1 MKRETLLKLVSKVTE
16 IPVEDIKSKS
26 RKREIVTARH
36 TFCYACQKM
45 PHLFSKP
52 VSLVSIGDIINRGHA
67 TVIYS
72 VKQFESFLE
81 HEKEIQDIYRKLQK
95 ETAGIKQTDEVDDV
109 FTNEVI
115 RRLRR
120 SNNHQF
126 REIIREMKILDN
138 A

>member
-1 MKRETLLKLVSKVTE
+1 MKIETLLNLVSKVTD
-16 IPVEDIKSKS
+16 IPVSDIKSKS
-26 RKREIVTARH
+26 RKREVVTARH
-36 TFCYACQKM
+36 TFCYACQNM

-81 HEKEIQDIYRKLQK
+81 HEKEIQELYRKLQI
-95 ETAGIKQTDEVDDV
+95 ETANIKQTDEVDDL

-115 RRLRR
+115 RRMRS

-126 REIIREMKILDN
+126 REIIREMKIFGN